1 MILRIHIALAITTL
15 VLSCSSDSPDES
27 RSNDRQQTPAQAPPT
42 ETPKEPP
49 VEIAPLLP
57 LPVPQAYFGELDG
70 LTRLGEPLN
79 VKRTKGNSVVL
90 VVFDT
95 LNARHLG
102 VYGYSRDTSPGID
115 SLSQE
120 GLVLTN
126 YISNSSWTRPSMA
139 TIMTGLPKKKHKL
152 ELNCPPMS
160 EDITTLAERFQ
171 KAGYRTAGFV
181 GNPLIK
187 AKWGFGQ
194 GFDTYVDAKVLQN
207 YKLADDADLAKRAI
221 SWLEK
226 NGDQPFFLFVFFTA
240 PHSPYSPPKGFGK
253 FFKGLPKGWP
263 IRIPR
268 REYPGGMDPGDRAW
282 TVAAYDGDVLYGDAQ
297 LRKLIAHLKKTGL
310 FETTT
315 VAVTADHG
323 EIFGEHNCFMH
334 SYHMWEPVLR
344 VPFVISSPAL
354 PVKGAYDDRP
364 FTHLDVAPTLLD
376 LVGIDLRSHDLVGKS
391 MAQVFEDP
399 RSGRERELFSQYNAH
414 DLRREAIREGRWKLV
429 HHHPVP
435 LSSTRTL
442 NMFGHTNKVP
452 PKPGDL
458 PTVSWEVEKYELF
471 DLESDP
477 GELQDLFESR
487 KTEAQTVDLIS
498 ALAKHLED
506 NPDKKIEMDEDLKK
520 ALGALGYIGL
530 ADDDKKDD

>member
-1 MILRIHIALAITTL
+1 MILRIHIALAVTTL
-15 VLSCSSDSPDES
+15 VLSCSSGSPEGS
-27 RSNDRQQTPAQAPPT
+27 RDNDRQQTPTQSPPPK
-42 ETPKEPP
+42 TPKESP
-49 VEIAPLLP
+49 VEIAPLHP
-57 LPVPQAYFGELDG
+57 LPVPRTYFGEPDG
-70 LTRLGEPLN
+70 LTRMVEPLK
-79 VKRTKGNSVVL
+79 VKRTKGSSVVL

-115 SLSQE
+115 SLSRE

-126 YISNSSWTRPSMA
+126 YVSNSSWTRPSMA
-139 TIMTGLPKKKHKL
+139 TIMTGLPKKKHNL
-152 ELNCPPMS
+152 ELNCPPMN

-194 GFDTYVDAKVLQN
+194 GFDTYVDATVLNN

-226 NGDQPFFLFVFFTA
+226 NGDQPFFMFVFFTA
-240 PHSPYSPPKGFGK
+240 PHSPYSPPKGFGR
-253 FFKGLPKGWP
+253 FFEGLPKGRP

-297 LRKLIAHLKKTGL
+297 LQKLIAHLKKTGI
-310 FETTT
+310 FENTT

-344 VPFVISSPAL
+344 VPFVLSSPAL
-354 PVKGAYDDRP
+354 PISGAYDDRP

-376 LVGIDLRSHDLVGKS
+376 LAGIDFGSPDLVGKS
-391 MAQVFEDP
+391 IGRALEDP
-399 RSGRERELFSQYNAH
+399 NSGRERELFSQYNAH

-435 LSSTRTL
+435 LSATKTL
-442 NMFGHTNKVP
+442 NMFGHQNKGAL
-452 PKPGDL
+452 KPEGL

-471 DLESDP
+471 DLQSDP
-477 GELQDLFESR
+477 GELHDLFESH
-487 KTEAQTVDLIS
+487 KTASQTVDLIS

-506 NPDKKIEMDEDLKK
+506 DPDGTIEIDEDLKK

-530 ADDDKKDD
+530 SD